1 MEFKEKRITFLILLA
16 VFLLLAAFVLLMIW
30 AFVFNMGRPEKA
42 NKSNEPKTAML
53 HQANTANNAQQ
64 EKYEATWNQLNQQ
77 LDVANSSADSI
88 QANIEIKYN
97 EFTQIRKDIAQILED
112 NRTPAQMEAAADK
125 LLQLQQRLEEWR
137 KKYNDVAAENIRL
150 SNLLRQLTGNNKAAA
165 IPASENATHSIA
177 SKAMA
182 EESLTEGATTAS
194 APAIQAQLVQLRAE
208 TEGDNAQIK
217 GHLDVSSNFNNSSVE
232 MYLVITQPDGKP
244 LRQSG
249 WNSGSFDTREGAR
262 IYSCKLRFDIDKG
275 QNKTLNFTVPTHTIQ
290 KGTYHVLVY
299 HKGQMI
305 ARSSKSLS

>member
-42 NKSNEPKTAML
+42 TKANETKTAML

-64 EKYEATWNQLNQQ
+64 EKYEATWSQLNQQ

-88 QANIEIKYN
+88 QANIELKYN
-97 EFTQIRKDIAQILED
+97 EFTQIRKDIAQLLD
-112 NRTPAQMEAAADK
+112 DSKTPAEMEAASDK
-125 LLQLQQRLEEWR
+125 LLLLQQRLDEWR

-150 SNLLRQLTGNNKAAA
+150 SNLLRQLTGNNSRPAAG
-165 IPASENATHSIA
+165 PVSMNNANSQPVID
-177 SKAMA
+177 A
-182 EESLTEGATTAS
+182 EESRATEGAKAV
-194 APAIQAQLVQLRAE
+194 PGMQAQLVQLRAE
-208 TEGDNAQIK
+208 TDGDNANIK
-217 GHLDVSSNFNNSSVE
+217 GNLDVSSNFNTASVE
-232 MYLVITQPDGKP
+232 MYVIITQPDGKP